1 MIDANLPIKLLAK
14 SINTMIHIKNGSPI
28 SVIHKET
35 ITFIQDFYYSKL
47 SNINNIFI
55 FGFKT
60 DIFNESDFH
69 LILRSKT

>member
-1 MIDANLPIKLLAK
+1 MIDANLLMKLLAK

-35 ITFIQDFYYSKL
+35 MTSIQDFYYSNL

-55 FGFKT
+55 FRFKI
-60 DIFNESDFH
+60 DIFNEFDFH
-69 LILRSKT
+69 PILRSKT